1 MKKNQFKM
9 QKGMSLLEILV
20 VVTIFAVLGVLVT
33 RSVLLTLQGSRKTEA
48 LVKTRENLN
57 FAMNVMER
65 QIRNANAITECP
77 NADPSILNYTDADG
91 NSSSFTCTNISTQN
105 GYIASGS
112 ASLTNDSINVLSC
125 QFSCTPGTSINPPSV
140 TITVSATDKTASG
153 IQNSTVSVSNKIYLR
168 NY

>member
-1 MKKNQFKM
+1 MKLKNNKQT
-9 QKGMSLLEILV
+9 GMSLLEILV

-57 FAMNVMER
+57 FAMSVMER
-65 QIRNANAITECP
+65 QIRNADSIIQCP
-77 NADPSILNYTDADG
+77 NADPKILDYTDADG
-91 NSSSFTCTNISTQN
+91 ATTSFTCTNIATAD

-112 ASLTNDSINVLSC
+112 ARLTNDSINVLTC
-125 QFSCTPGTSINPPSV
+125 QFGCTIGSSTNPSSV
-140 TITVSATDKTASG
+140 TIDISATDKTATG
-153 IQNSTVSVSNKIYLR
+153 VQNATVSVSNKIYLR